1 MKKNNRTIEGILEI
15 DRGAVRFFAPG
26 VTTGTTARSIEEL
39 DPALL
44 RGKTIHV
51 VLGRSLT
58 FVRSIA
64 LPEAS
69 AGDTAVLVRGKLG
82 DLFPVPPTELSH
94 DLERTNQLSAE
105 GRMVTV
111 FATRNEVVN
120 SVLASSK
127 ELGFEIACMTPTAS
141 LAKEATGNQL
151 NAIVVER
158 LPGGYGLDVI
168 QNGVLTMSR
177 AVGENH
183 SVGSEVARLQAL
195 FGESPAS
202 VFASTGVIEASGT
215 TTIAPLATTVP
226 TDPKIDLEPAAV
238 REGREERGR
247 QRRKRLGLLVFAAG
261 AVTLAL
267 AVNEFY
273 DQTAKVEQA
282 QKKANAEV
290 SRMTKLQ
297 TLVEAEVN
305 NLNPQ
310 AEKLNRAFQPAQRL
324 SDIAKIV
331 SQITPEGAWLN
342 GIVLER
348 GKMISVRGTATD
360 SEAVARFVK
369 ALAEQKRFRD
379 VKLLFANSAEIESE
393 PVVQFS
399 VTAIAVGNLPVI
411 DASKKK

>member
-26 VTTGTTARSIEEL
+26 STTGTTARSVEEL
-39 DPALL
+39 DPGLL
-44 RGKTIHV
+44 RGKTIHI

-58 FVRSIA
+58 FVRSIS

-69 AGDTAVLVRGKLG
+69 AADTAILVRGKLG
-82 DLFPVPPTELSH
+82 DLFPVPPADLSH
-94 DLERTNQLSAE
+94 DLERTNQLTGD

-111 FATRNEVVN
+111 YATRNEVIN
-120 SVLASSK
+120 TILTASK
-127 ELGFEIACMTPTAS
+127 EVGFELGCMTPITS
-141 LAKEATGNQL
+141 LAASAIGGKP

-158 LPGGYGLDVI
+158 LPGGFGLDVI

-183 SVGSEVARLQAL
+183 SIESEVARLQSL
-195 FGESPAS
+195 FGEFPAE
-202 VFASTGVIEASGT
+202 VFASSG
-215 TTIAPLATTVP
+215 ILEGSRAGSVPPLATTVP
-226 TDPKIDLEPAAV
+226 TVPLIDLEPATV
-238 REGREERGR
+238 REGREEKTR
-247 QRRKRLGLLVFAAG
+247 QYRKRVGLLVFLAG
-261 AVTLAL
+261 FSTLAL
-267 AVNEFY
+267 ALNDYF
-273 DQTAKVEQA
+273 DQSDKVERA
-282 QKKANAEV
+282 QKKANTEV

-297 TLVEAEVN
+297 TLVEGEVN
-305 NLNPQ
+305 KLNPQ

-324 SDIAKIV
+324 SDIAKVI
-331 SQITPEGAWLN
+331 SQITPQGAWLN

-348 GKMISVRGTATD
+348 GKMISIRGTAKD
-360 SEAVARFVK
+360 PEAVATFVK
-369 ALAEQKRFRD
+369 SLAEQNRFRD

>member
-202 VFASTGVIEASGT
+202 VFASTGVIEGSGT
-215 TTIAPLATTVP
+215 TTIAPLATTVS

-247 QRRKRLGLLVFAAG
+247 QRRQRMGLLVFAAG

-305 NLNPQ
+305 KLNPQ

>member
-26 VTTGTTARSIEEL
+26 STTGTTARSIEEL
-39 DPALL
+39 DASLL
-44 RGKTIHV
+44 KGKTIHV

-64 LPEAS
+64 LPEATAS
-69 AGDTAVLVRGKLG
+69 DTAILVRGKLG
-82 DLFPVPPTELSH
+82 DLFPVPPVELSH

-127 ELGFEIACMTPTAS
+127 EIGFELGCMTPAAS
-141 LAKEATGNQL
+141 LAKEATGGQL
-151 NAIVVER
+151 NAIVIER

-183 SVGSEVARLQAL
+183 RVGSEVARLQAL
-195 FGESPAS
+195 FGENPAS
-202 VFASTGVIEASGT
+202 VFASAGVIEGT
-215 TTIAPLATTVP
+215 AATTIPPLATTVP

-238 REGREERGR
+238 REGREERAR
-247 QRRKRLGLLVFAAG
+247 QRRQRRGILVFLAG
-261 AVTLAL
+261 AATLAL
-267 AVNEFY
+267 WVLDYY
-273 DQTAKVEQA
+273 DQVTKVEQA
-282 QKKANAEV
+282 QNKANTEV
-290 SRMTKLQ
+290 SRMTKRQ
-297 TLVEAEVN
+297 ALVEADVN
-305 NLNPQ
+305 KLNPQ

-331 SQITPEGAWLN
+331 SQVTPEGAWLN

-348 GKMISVRGTATD
+348 GKMISVRGTAKD
-360 SEAVARFVK
+360 AAVVATFVK
-369 ALAEQKRFRD
+369 SLAEQKRFRD

-411 DASKKK
+411 DASRKK

>member
-1 MKKNNRTIEGILEI
+1 LKKNNRTIEGILEI

-39 DPALL
+39 DASLL
-44 RGKTIHV
+44 KGKTIHV

-64 LPEAS
+64 LPEATAS
-69 AGDTAVLVRGKLG
+69 DTAILVRGKLG
-82 DLFPVPPTELSH
+82 DLFPVPPVELSH
-94 DLERTNQLSAE
+94 DLERTNNLTGE
-105 GRMVTV
+105 GRTVTV
-111 FATRNEVVN
+111 YATRNEVVN
-120 SVLASSK
+120 SVLSASQEIGF
-127 ELGFEIACMTPTAS
+127 ELGCMTPVSS
-141 LAKEATGNQL
+141 LALAGVGGQG

-158 LPGGYGLDVI
+158 LPGGYGLDVL
-168 QNGVLTMSR
+168 QNGVLLMSR

-183 SVGSEVARLQAL
+183 SIESEIARLQSL
-195 FGESPAS
+195 FGDSTPAI
-202 VFASTGVIEASGT
+202 FASTGLLEGARATSIP
-215 TTIAPLATTVP
+215 PLATTVP
-226 TDPKIDLEPAAV
+226 TDPTIDLEPASV
-238 REGREERGR
+238 RENREQKARES
-247 QRRKRLGLLVFAAG
+247 RKRIGLVVFLAG
-261 AVTLAL
+261 FSTLAL
-267 AVNEFY
+267 AINDYY
-273 DQTAKVEQA
+273 DGVAKVEQA

-297 TLVEAEVN
+297 TLVEGEVN
-305 NLNPQ
+305 KLNPK

-324 SDIAKIV
+324 SDMAKII
-331 SQITPEGAWLN
+331 SQITPDGTWLN

-348 GKMISVRGTATD
+348 GKMISIRGTAKD
-360 SEAVARFVK
+360 PEGVATFVK

-411 DASKKK
+411 DASKKR